1 MSKVSAL
8 GRIKDP
14 YSQDELLSTGVK
26 LLNLIISGNPVGGL
40 VKGRY
45 FYFVGDSSSGKT
57 FFTLTAL
64 AEASINPMFDGY
76 RLIYDDVEGGA
87 LMNIEQYFGKR
98 LADRIEPPAG
108 TRENP
113 IYSTLVEEF
122 YFNLDDAFNRKEP
135 FIYILDSQDAL
146 DSLYAR
152 KKFKQLKTAM
162 RTETKAK
169 GDFGDGKA
177 KFHSTRI
184 REVTARLQE
193 RDSILIVV
201 NQTRDVI
208 EQKPSFGGPKTQASG
223 GRALR
228 FYASVQLWTS
238 VASKIYKKIN
248 ETKRQI
254 GIMVK
259 VSVKKNR
266 ISGKE
271 WAINVPIFFSHGIDD
286 VGASVDFLTGE
297 GVWQKNKITGS
308 IKATDFDGISG
319 QLDKVVH
326 LIEKDN
332 LEDEVSDIALET
344 YREVEAAARVQ
355 RKKRYE

>member
-1 MSKVSAL
+1 MSKVSAK

-26 LLNLIISGNPVGGL
+26 LLNLIISGNPAGGL
-40 VKGRY
+40 IKGRY

-57 FFTLTAL
+57 FFTLTTL

-87 LMNIEQYFGKR
+87 LMDIERYFGKK

-108 TRENP
+108 TRESP
-113 IYSTLVEEF
+113 IYSTLIEEF

-152 KKFKQLKTAM
+152 KKFKQLKAAM

-184 REVTARLQE
+184 REVTAKLQD

-201 NQTRDVI
+201 NQTRDALDAGM
-208 EQKPSFGGPKTQASG
+208 FGPKTQASG

-228 FYASVQLWTS
+228 FYASVQIWTS
-238 VASKIYKKIN
+238 IASKIYKKIN

-259 VSVKKNR
+259 VAIKKNR
-266 ISGKE
+266 ITGKE
-271 WAINVPIFFSHGIDD
+271 WSINVPIFYSHGIDD
-286 VGASVDFLTGE
+286 VGASVEFLAGE
-297 GVWQKNKITGS
+297 GIWQKNKVTGN
-308 IKATDFDGISG
+308 IKAADFDGISG